1 MAVSEPVLMVPPASE
16 PVPIA
21 APARPPA
28 AGGSSVSS
36 DSDESSLPTALLSS
50 AASSDG
56 RDSGVEA
63 DAFEPPDEIVTR
75 AIVDAVEFYFSDE
88 NLLRDAFLLKH
99 VKRNKEG
106 FVSVKLISSFKRVKH
121 ISRDWRVVAHAL
133 QHSDQI
139 ELSDAGTKARRLQ
152 PLPEHDETVTS
163 RTVVAVNLPLQ
174 NPTIASVSEL
184 FGACGDI
191 SSIRVLKP
199 GSNIPVEVRAA
210 FNKHPDVAWEN
221 VNCAVVEFDLQEQ
234 ARRARD
240 TMTAEDPTDP
250 AGMHILPIGK
260 VSNKKKSRQEEIAE
274 EAASGALLG
283 VIAAD
288 AQKKRRQRRKK
299 NVLAHSDS
307 RGSISGTD
315 GELSSTPGSRRNSP
329 PHGCVPLLS
338 HPPPLLSVPPP
349 LLSHPPP
356 LLSQPPP
363 LLSCPPP
370 LLPLPAGL
378 VPRRQSPPSGGR
390 SSVFASTDI
399 RLLPDGGASISK
411 PPPAA
416 PSAAKPP
423 AAGGKPASE
432 RRQKKSSPPSFDG
445 PPPPGTCPW
454 IQRRKASGV
463 QDGDRR
469 GSLIAQEHV
478 LRAPRGPDGTSGFT
492 AALRRSRPA
501 PAASA
506 AAATPAQN

>member
-1 MAVSEPVLMVPPASE
+1 MLVMPASE

-21 APARPPA
+21 GPAREPA
-28 AGGSSVSS
+28 VVSSVSS
-36 DSDESSLPTALLSS
+36 DSDESSPPTALLSS

-63 DAFEPPDEIVTR
+63 DVFEAPDEIVTR
-75 AIVDAVEFYFSDE
+75 ALVEAVEFYFSDE

-133 QHSDQI
+133 QQSDQI

-152 PLPEHDETVTS
+152 PLPDHDETVTS
-163 RTVVAVNLPLQ
+163 RTVVAVNLPLP
-174 NPTIASVSEL
+174 NPTIANVSEL
-184 FGACGDI
+184 FGGCGDI

-234 ARRARD
+234 ARRAKD

-260 VSNKKKSRQEEIAE
+260 VSNKKKSRQEEMAVE
-274 EAASGALLG
+274 EQVSGTSLG
-283 VIAAD
+283 VIAPD

-299 NVLAHSDS
+299 NLLAHSDS
-307 RGSISGTD
+307 RGSFSGTD

-329 PHGCVPLLS
+329 PHGCVPLMS
-338 HPPPLLSVPPP
+338 QPPPLLSCPPPP
-349 LLSHPPP
+349 LLSQPPP

-378 VPRRQSPPSGGR
+378 VPRRQSPPSSR
-390 SSVFASTDI
+390 SSAFSSTDI
-399 RLLPDGGASISK
+399 RLLPDGGASIGKPPPSAATSSK
-411 PPPAA
+411 PPTA
-416 PSAAKPP
+416 S
-423 AAGGKPASE
+423 GKSSSE
-432 RRQKKSSPPSFDG
+432 RRQKKSSPPAFDG

-454 IQRRKASGV
+454 IQRRKASGAL
-463 QDGDRR
+463 DGDRR
-469 GSLIAQEHV
+469 GSLVAQEHV

-492 AALRRSRPA
+492 ATLRRSRPA
-501 PAASA
+501 PAAAASA
-506 AAATPAQN
+506 PAQK

>member
-1 MAVSEPVLMVPPASE
+1 MAVSESVLLAMPVSE

-21 APARPPA
+21 APAREPA
-28 AGGSSVSS
+28 VVSSVSS

-50 AASSDG
+50 ASSSDG

-75 AIVDAVEFYFSDE
+75 ALVEAVEYYFSDE

-106 FVSVKLISSFKRVKH
+106 YVSVKLISSFKRVKH
-121 ISRDWRVVAHAL
+121 ISRDWRVVAFAL
-133 QHSDQI
+133 QQSGLI

-152 PLPEHDETVTS
+152 TLPEHDETVTS
-163 RTVVAVNLPLQ
+163 RTVVAVNLPLS
-174 NPTIASVSEL
+174 NPTIASVSQL

-199 GSNIPVEVRAA
+199 GSNVPVEVRAA

-221 VNCAVVEFDLQEQ
+221 VNCAVIEFDLQEQ
-234 ARRARD
+234 ARRAKD
-240 TMTAEDPTDP
+240 TMSAEDPIDP

-260 VSNKKKSRQEEIAE
+260 VSNKKKSRQEEFGVE
-274 EAASGALLG
+274 EQVSGGVLG
-283 VIAAD
+283 VIAPD

-299 NVLAHSDS
+299 NVLALSES
-307 RGSISGTD
+307 RGSFSGTD

-329 PHGCVPLLS
+329 PHCVPLMS
-338 HPPPLLSVPPP
+338 RPPPLLSM
-349 LLSHPPP
+349 PPP
-356 LLSQPPP
+356 LLSQPPPLISVPPP

-378 VPRRQSPPSGGR
+378 VPRRQSPPSSR
-390 SSVFASTDI
+390 SSFASTDI
-399 RLLPDGGASISK
+399 RLLPDGGASLSRSPPAVSK
-411 PPPAA
+411 PPSASKA
-416 PSAAKPP
+416 PSAS
-423 AAGGKPASE
+423 GKPASE
-432 RRQKKSSPPSFDG
+432 RRQKKCSPPSFDG

-454 IQRRKASGV
+454 IQRRKASGAL
-463 QDGDRR
+463 DADRR

-478 LRAPRGPDGTSGFT
+478 VRAPRGPDGTTGFT
-492 AALRRSRPA
+492 AALRRARTA
-501 PAASA
+501 PAAPASA
-506 AAATPAQN
+506 PAHN